1 MNLCNVIFLF
11 RHEESVEFDDD
22 CSSFLTDDDISA
34 AAKQGPL
41 ERLRSFSENLHQA
54 AYLSSPCP
62 EIDCPR
68 PSVAVEDDDVSCPP
82 SPDDDAFG
90 DDVWGLGPDG
100 SNAGIPTTVQ
110 MDSFRKTLNSATS
123 MVFHRSTG
131 LPLSSSPAPLRKGKS
146 KFDYDSSISK
156 PTDIKR

>member
-1 MNLCNVIFLF
+1 MMMTSF
-11 RHEESVEFDDD
+11 
-22 CSSFLTDDDISA
+22 SFLT
-34 AAKQGPL
+34 
-41 ERLRSFSENLHQA
+41 F
-54 AYLSSPCP
+54 PCP
-62 EIDCPR
+62 RFC
-68 PSVAVEDDDVSCPP
+68 SSCPP

-90 DDVWGLGPDG
+90 DDVWLGQGPDG